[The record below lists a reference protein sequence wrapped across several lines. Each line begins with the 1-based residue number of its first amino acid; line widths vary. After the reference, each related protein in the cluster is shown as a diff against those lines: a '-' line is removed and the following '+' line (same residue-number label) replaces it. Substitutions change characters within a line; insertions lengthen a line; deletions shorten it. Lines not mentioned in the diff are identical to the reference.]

1 MYNRNLLFGAACT
14 GMLLFGITLITLGA
28 VLPDLQAKL
37 HLDII
42 SAGTLFAILPFGIL
56 AGSLVFGYWC
66 DRFGYKSL
74 LTVSCLLISVGLLG
88 ISILDQLPW
97 LQVCVFIFGFGGGC
111 VNGAT
116 NALVADISEK
126 HKGANLALLGV
137 FFAVGALGMPLGLGL
152 LKHKLS
158 FDNIL
163 LAVSLMA
170 ILVASIITFL
180 KFPPAK
186 IHNSGDKLP
195 VRDLLMDST
204 LLLIAFFLFFQSS
217 LEAIVHNWITTYLNE
232 DLQMAPQKALY
243 ALTLNVVGMAV
254 MRLLMGTV
262 LRTVPE
268 SSVLALSLF
277 LLASGS
283 LLILFTHQEA
293 IAIAS
298 LILIG
303 AGLAAGF
310 PVMYAIVGRLHADRT
325 ATAFSIILTIAL
337 IGNMLVNYLM
347 GIIARDYGIQQV
359 PVVICAEV
367 LIMLVLF
374 AVILKKVEKQ
384 VRLD

>member
-1 MYNRNLLFGAACT
+1 MYNRNLLFAVACT

-37 HLDII
+37 RLDEMA
-42 SAGTLFAILPFGIL
+42 AGTLFAILPFGIL

-74 LTVSCLLISVGLLG
+74 LVVSCLLIAAGLMG
-88 ISILDQLPW
+88 ISILHQLHW
-97 LQVCVFIFGFGGGC
+97 LQVCVFVFGFGGGC

-152 LKHKLS
+152 LKHRLS
-158 FDNIL
+158 FENIL
-163 LAVSLMA
+163 LGVSLMA
-170 ILVASIITFL
+170 ILIGIVIAFL
-180 KFPPAK
+180 RFPPAK
-186 IHNSGDKLP
+186 TLNAGKRLP
-195 VRDLLMDST
+195 VRDLLLNST

-262 LRTVPE
+262 LRTMRE
-268 SSVLALSLF
+268 SMVLALSLF

-310 PVMYAIVGRLHADRT
+310 PVMYAIVGRLHTDRT

-347 GIIARDYGIQQV
+347 GIIARNYGIQQV
-359 PVVICAEV
+359 PVVIFVEV

-374 AVILKKVEKQ
+374 AVIFRKEKS
-384 VRLD
+384 V

>member
-1 MYNRNLLFGAACT
+1 
-14 GMLLFGITLITLGA
+14 
-28 VLPDLQAKL
+28 
-37 HLDII
+37 
-42 SAGTLFAILPFGIL
+42 
-56 AGSLVFGYWC
+56 VF
-66 DRFGYKSL
+66 
-74 LTVSCLLISVGLLG
+74 V
-88 ISILDQLPW
+88 
-97 LQVCVFIFGFGGGC
+97 FGFGGGC

-152 LKHKLS
+152 LKHRLS
-158 FDNIL
+158 FENIL
-163 LAVSLMA
+163 LGVSLMA
-170 ILVASIITFL
+170 ILIGIVIAFL
-180 KFPPAK
+180 RFPPAK
-186 IHNSGDKLP
+186 TLNAGKRLP
-195 VRDLLMDST
+195 VRDLLLNST

-262 LRTVPE
+262 LRTMRE
-268 SSVLALSLF
+268 SMVLALSLF

-310 PVMYAIVGRLHADRT
+310 PVMYAIVGRLHTDRT

-347 GIIARDYGIQQV
+347 GIIARNYGIQQV
-359 PVVICAEV
+359 PVVIFVEV

-374 AVILKKVEKQ
+374 AVIFRKEKS
-384 VRLD
+384 V